1 MQRHTIRTRACRSV
15 RLLFLRPKMTSG
27 NGSWRR
33 GGGLPAMLLI
43 SARLIYC
50 LPPPPHHPSL
60 PSCPGSLS
68 HTLAVRVPQAT
79 HTLTTSIHWMIFRTA
94 KIGTLLHLLQPSP
107 SVHPHTSSS
116 PRSSRHLHTCI
127 SEAERTLLLF
137 PAAQL
142 QSASGTNVTLN

>member
-1 MQRHTIRTRACRSV
+1 MPLCAVVISQAQNDLRERLVEEGRGAARHAAH
-15 RLLFLRPKMTSG
+15 LGAFDL
-27 NGSWRR
+27 
-33 GGGLPAMLLI
+33 LPAT
-43 SARLIYC
+43 
-50 LPPPPHHPSL
+50 PPIPPSL